1 MRLHRWIPLG
11 FLFLVAGVSLCG
23 CALSASAPKS
33 NQRPPAGTPPQ
44 ARSHAA
50 SDASRT
56 LGLTRTHSGLPT
68 GAWVAVGRVVTA
80 HGYLHRR
87 AGEVLARRWSFTTTC
102 HQDIGCRTRFSRITD
117 VGPSTTLLVP
127 HHGYLTA
134 DFPPV
139 SVPCLGAGDRGMA
152 PGTPGRMYSSYKLW
166 WSANRTR
173 LIGAERSV
181 SHDRCVPAA
190 SRTRWRA
197 ISTARAASSG

>member
-11 FLFLVAGVSLCG
+11 LLFLMVGVSLCG
-23 CALSASAPKS
+23 CTLSASAPKS
-33 NQRPPAGTPPQ
+33 NQRPPTGTP
-44 ARSHAA
+44 
-50 SDASRT
+50 
-56 LGLTRTHSGLPT
+56 LTRTHSGLPT

-102 HQDIGCRTRFSRITD
+102 RKDIGCRTRFFRITD
-117 VGPSTTLLVP
+117 AGPSTTLLVP
-127 HHGYLTA
+127 HHGYFTA

-139 SVPCLGAGDRGMA
+139 FVSCLNAGGRGMA
-152 PGTPGRMYSSYKLW
+152 PGTPGRMYSFYKLW

-173 LIGAERSV
+173 LVGAERSV
-181 SHDRCVPAA
+181 SHDRCVPAT
-190 SRTRWRA
+190 SQTRWRA